1 MDGHTYRYYH
11 GDPLFPFGYGLSYST
26 FRYNTFSVQPGTILA
41 GQNVTLAVGFA
52 NVGMVDADEV
62 LYG

>member
-26 FRYNTFSVQPGTILA
+26 FRYTSFSLRPSTIQA
-41 GQNVTLAVGFA
+41 GQNVTVVVGFD
-52 NVGMVDADEV
+52 NVGSVDADEV
-62 LYG
+62 LFT